1 MITDP
6 WFYAAAVPAVLVFGI
21 SKGGFPGVAVISI
34 PLMALIMSPVQAA
47 AIMLPILCVM
57 DLVTVWAFRRRWVL
71 PELRALLPGALL
83 GIGVGT
89 LTFGLLDANAIKLIV
104 GAIALVFT
112 LHRWLDRQ
120 TAGRRADAPWPVG
133 VLAGIGA
140 GFTSFIAHA
149 GGPPFSVY
157 LLRRPVDKTQFMATA
172 AVFFA
177 VVNYVKLV
185 PYAWLGQLSGENLLQ
200 SAVLAPLAPVGVA
213 AGVWLHRRASDEA
226 FFRVAYLFLF
236 LVGLKLI
243 RDGVA
248 GLA

>member
-6 WFYAAAVPAVLVFGI
+6 WFYAAAVPAVLAFGI
-21 SKGGFPGVAVISI
+21 SKGGFPGLAVISI
-34 PLMALIMSPVQAA
+34 PLMALVISPVKAA

-57 DLVTVWAFRRRWVL
+57 DVVTVWAFRGRWVL
-71 PELRALLPGALL
+71 PELRVLLPGALA

-89 LTFGLLDANAIKLIV
+89 LTFGLLNSHAIKLIV
-104 GAIALVFT
+104 GAIALAFI
-112 LHRWLDRQ
+112 LHRWSG
-120 TAGRRADAPWPVG
+120 GRAASRRSDAPWTVG

-157 LLRRPVDKTQFMATA
+157 LLRRPIDKTQFMATA

-185 PYAWLGQLSGENLLQ
+185 PYAWLGQLSGDNLLQ
-200 SAVLAPLAPVGVA
+200 SAVLAPLAPVGVV
-213 AGVWLHRRASDEA
+213 AGVWLHRRASEEA
-226 FFRVAYLFLF
+226 FFRIAYLLLF

>member
-1 MITDP
+1 MAVDP

-21 SKGGFPGVAVISI
+21 SKGGFPGVSVISI
-34 PLMALIMSPVQAA
+34 PLMALVIPPVQAA

-57 DLVTVWAFRRRWVL
+57 DVVTVWAFRGRWVL
-71 PELRALLPGALL
+71 PELRVLLPGALA
-83 GIGVGT
+83 GIGIGT
-89 LTFGLLDANAIKLIV
+89 LTFGLLNSDAIKLIV

-112 LHRWLDRQ
+112 LHRWLDGRS
-120 TAGRRADAPWPVG
+120 TGRRPYAPWHLG

-157 LLRRPVDKTQFMATA
+157 LLRRPLDKTQFVATA

-177 VVNYVKLV
+177 VVNYVKLA
-185 PYAWLGQLSGENLLQ
+185 PYAWLGQLSGDNLLQ
-200 SAVLAPLAPVGVA
+200 SAVLAPLAPVGVV
-213 AGVWLHRRASDEA
+213 AGVWLHRRASEPA
-226 FFRVAYLFLF
+226 FFRIAYFFLF

-243 RDGVA
+243 RDGIA